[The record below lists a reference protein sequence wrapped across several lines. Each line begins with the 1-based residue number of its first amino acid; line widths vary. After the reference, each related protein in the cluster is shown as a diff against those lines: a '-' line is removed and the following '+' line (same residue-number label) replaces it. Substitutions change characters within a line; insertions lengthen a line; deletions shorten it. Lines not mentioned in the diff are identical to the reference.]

1 MPRPTKW
8 DREVADAVWAKLQ
21 ELADANGQ
29 TSPRA
34 FVAAVRKDA
43 TALVEALIEDAIK
56 HHEASADGEPWDDD
70 AVLPPEVERQ
80 IADAHRNDDLALRD
94 SGY

>member
-1 MPRPTKW
+1 MPQPTKW

-56 HHEASADGEPWDDD
+56 HHEASAE
-70 AVLPPEVERQ
+70 
-80 IADAHRNDDLALRD
+80 AHRNDDLALRD

>member
-56 HHEASADGEPWDDD
+56 HHEASAAD

-80 IADAHRNDDLALRD
+80 IAEANRNDDLALRD

>member
-56 HHEASADGEPWDDD
+56 HHEASADD

-80 IADAHRNDDLALRD
+80 IAEAHRNDDLALRD

>member
-1 MPRPTKW
+1 MTRPTKW
-8 DREVADAVWAKLQ
+8 DRDVADAVWTKLQ
-21 ELADANGQ
+21 ELADANGT

-56 HHEASADGEPWDDD
+56 HHEG
-70 AVLPPEVERQ
+70 
-80 IADAHRNDDLALRD
+80 RN
-94 SGY
+94 

>member
-56 HHEASADGEPWDDD
+56 HHEASADDD

-80 IADAHRNDDLALRD
+80 IDEVHRNDDLALRD
-94 SGY
+94 SGC

>member
-1 MPRPTKW
+1 MARPTKW
-8 DREVADAVWAKLQ
+8 DRDVADAVWTKLQ
-21 ELADANGQ
+21 ELADANGA

-56 HHEASADGEPWDDD
+56 HHEG
-70 AVLPPEVERQ
+70 
-80 IADAHRNDDLALRD
+80 RN
-94 SGY
+94 